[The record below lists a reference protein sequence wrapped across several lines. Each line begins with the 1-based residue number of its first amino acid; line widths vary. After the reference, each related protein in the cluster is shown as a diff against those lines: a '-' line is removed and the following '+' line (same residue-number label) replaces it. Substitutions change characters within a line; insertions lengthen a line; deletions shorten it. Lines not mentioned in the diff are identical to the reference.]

1 MRMLA
6 CATALMMLTGVAAAQ
21 NRDAAN
27 NANAGPGASPA
38 QQFTVTNYYKQDVYD
53 KADNKIGTI
62 DDVLIDKDGRITALI
77 IGVGGFLGVGQKDVS
92 EPFNKVQ
99 MTKKNDKWYL
109 VMDAS
114 KDSLQNAQGLRY
126 DRNATT
132 WEPDTGNTGDSSSRP
147 ANR

>member
-6 CATALMMLTGVAAAQ
+6 CATALMMMTGVAVAQ

-27 NANAGPGASPA
+27 NPNAAPGASPA
-38 QQFTVTNYYKQDVYD
+38 EQFTVTNYYKQDVYD
-53 KADNKIGTI
+53 KADNKIGTV
-62 DDVLIDKDGRITALI
+62 DDVLIDKQGRITALI

-92 EPFNKVQ
+92 EQFNKVQ

-109 VMDAS
+109 VMDAN
-114 KDSLQNAQGLRY
+114 KDALQSASGLRY
-126 DRNATT
+126 DRNTTT
-132 WEPDTGNTGDSSSRP
+132 WVPDTGNNSSDRP

>member
-6 CATALMMLTGVAAAQ
+6 CATALMMLTGVAVAQ

-27 NANAGPGASPA
+27 NATAAPGASPA
-38 QQFTVTNYYKQDVYD
+38 DKFTVTNYYKQDVYD

-92 EPFNKVQ
+92 EQFNKVQ

-109 VMDAS
+109 VMDAN
-114 KDSLQNAQGLRY
+114 KDALQNAQGLRY

-132 WEPDTGNTGDSSSRP
+132 WVPDTGNNSSSRP

>member
-6 CATALMMLTGVAAAQ
+6 CATALMMMTGVAVAQ

-27 NANAGPGASPA
+27 NATAAPGGSPA
-38 QQFTVTNYYKQDVYD
+38 EQFTVTNYYKQDVYD
-53 KADNKIGTI
+53 KVDNKIGTV
-62 DDVLIDKDGRITALI
+62 DDVLIDKQGRITALI

-92 EPFNKVQ
+92 EQFNKVQ

-109 VMDAS
+109 VMDAN
-114 KDSLQNAQGLRY
+114 KDAMQNAQGLRY

-132 WEPDTGNTGDSSSRP
+132 WVPDTGNSSSRP

>member
-6 CATALMMLTGVAAAQ
+6 CATALMMLTGVAVAQ

-27 NANAGPGASPA
+27 NANAAPGGSPA
-38 QQFTVTNYYKQDVYD
+38 DKFTVTNYYKQDVYD

-92 EPFNKVQ
+92 EQFNKVQ

-109 VMDAS
+109 VMDAN
-114 KDSLQNAQGLRY
+114 KDALQSAPGLRY

-132 WEPDTGNTGDSSSRP
+132 WVPDTGNNSSNRP

>member
-6 CATALMMLTGVAAAQ
+6 CATALMMLTGVAVAQ

-27 NANAGPGASPA
+27 SANAGPGASPA
-38 QQFTVTNYYKQDVYD
+38 KQFTVTNYYKQDVYD
-53 KADNKIGTI
+53 KADNKIGTV

-92 EPFNKVQ
+92 EQFNKVQ

-109 VMDAS
+109 VMDAN
-114 KDSLQNAQGLRY
+114 KDALQNAPGLRY
-126 DRNATT
+126 DRNTTT
-132 WEPDTGNTGDSSSRP
+132 WEPDTGNNSNRP

>member
-6 CATALMMLTGVAAAQ
+6 CATALMMLTGVAVAQ

-27 NANAGPGASPA
+27 NATAMPGGSPA
-38 QQFTVTNYYKQDVYD
+38 EQFTVTNYYKQDVYD
-53 KADNKIGTI
+53 KADNKIGTV
-62 DDVLIDKDGRITALI
+62 DDVLIDKQGRITALI

-109 VMDAS
+109 VMDAN
-114 KDSLQNAQGLRY
+114 KDALQNAPGLRY
-126 DRNATT
+126 DRNATN
-132 WEPDTGNTGDSSSRP
+132 WVPDTSNNSNRP

>member
-6 CATALMMLTGVAAAQ
+6 CATALMLLTGVAVAQ

-27 NANAGPGASPA
+27 NANAAAGGSPA
-38 QQFTVTNYYKQDVYD
+38 EQFTVTNYYKQDVYD
-53 KADNKIGTI
+53 KADNKIGTV
-62 DDVLIDKDGRITALI
+62 DDVLIDKQGRITALI
-77 IGVGGFLGVGQKDVS
+77 VGVGGFLGVGQKDVS

-109 VMDAS
+109 VMDAN
-114 KDSLQNAQGLRY
+114 KDALQNAPGLRY
-126 DRNATT
+126 DRNTT
-132 WEPDTGNTGDSSSRP
+132 GWVPDTSNNSNSHRP

>member
-6 CATALMMLTGVAAAQ
+6 CATALMMLTGVAVAQ

-27 NANAGPGASPA
+27 NANAGPGAAPA

-53 KADNKIGTI
+53 KADNKIGTV
-62 DDVLIDKDGRITALI
+62 DDVLIDKEGRITALI

-114 KDSLQNAQGLRY
+114 KDSLQNAPGLRY
-126 DRNATT
+126 DRNTTT
-132 WEPDTGNTGDSSSRP
+132 WEPDTNNNSSNRP

>member
-6 CATALMMLTGVAAAQ
+6 CATALMMLTGVAVAQ

-27 NANAGPGASPA
+27 NANAAPGASPA
-38 QQFTVTNYYKQDVYD
+38 EQFTVTNYYKQDVYD

-92 EPFNKVQ
+92 EQFNKVQ

-109 VMDAS
+109 VMDAN
-114 KDSLQNAQGLRY
+114 KDALQNAQGLRY

-132 WEPDTGNTGDSSSRP
+132 WVPDTGNNSSNRP
-147 ANR
+147 ANRQ

>member
-6 CATALMMLTGVAAAQ
+6 CATALMMLTGVAVAQ

-27 NANAGPGASPA
+27 NANAAPGASPA
-38 QQFTVTNYYKQDVYD
+38 DKFTVTNYYKQDVYD

-92 EPFNKVQ
+92 EQFNKVQ
-99 MTKKNDKWYL
+99 MTKKDDKWYL
-109 VMDAS
+109 VMDAN
-114 KDSLQNAQGLRY
+114 KDALQNAQGLRY

-132 WEPDTGNTGDSSSRP
+132 WVPDTGNNSSNRP

>member
-6 CATALMMLTGVAAAQ
+6 CATALMMLTGVAVAQ

-38 QQFTVTNYYKQDVYD
+38 EQFTVTNYYKQDVYD
-53 KADNKIGTI
+53 KADNKIGTV
-62 DDVLIDKDGRITALI
+62 DDVLIDKEGRITALI

-109 VMDAS
+109 VMDAN
-114 KDSLQNAQGLRY
+114 KDALQNAPGLRY
-126 DRNATT
+126 DRNTTT
-132 WEPDTGNTGDSSSRP
+132 WEPDTGNTAATVRQTG
-147 ANR
+147 N

>member
-6 CATALMMLTGVAAAQ
+6 CATALMMLTGVAVAQ

-27 NANAGPGASPA
+27 SGNAGPGASPA
-38 QQFTVTNYYKQDVYD
+38 QQFTVTNYYKQEVYD
-53 KADNKIGTI
+53 KADNKIGTV

-92 EPFNKVQ
+92 EQFNKVQ

-109 VMDAS
+109 VMDAN
-114 KDSLQNAQGLRY
+114 KDALQNAQGLRY

-132 WEPDTGNTGDSSSRP
+132 WEPDTGNNSNRP

>member
-6 CATALMMLTGVAAAQ
+6 CVTALLMMTGVAVAQ

-27 NANAGPGASPA
+27 NANAAPGTSPA
-38 QQFTVTNYYKQDVYD
+38 EQFTVTNYYKQDVYD
-53 KADNKIGTI
+53 KADNKIGTV
-62 DDVLIDKDGRITALI
+62 DDVLIDKQGRITALI

-92 EPFNKVQ
+92 EQFNKVQ

-114 KDSLQNAQGLRY
+114 KDALQNAPGLRY
-126 DRNATT
+126 DRNTTT
-132 WEPDTGNTGDSSSRP
+132 WEPDTGNNSNRP